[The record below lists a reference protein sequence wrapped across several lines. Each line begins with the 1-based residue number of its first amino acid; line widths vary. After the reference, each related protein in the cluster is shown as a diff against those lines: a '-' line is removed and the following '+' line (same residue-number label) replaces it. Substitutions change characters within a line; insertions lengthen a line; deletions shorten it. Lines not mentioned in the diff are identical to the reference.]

1 MKIAHRDI
9 SPAHPPLVVAEIGI
23 NHGGSLDV
31 AKGMVLAA
39 HRAGCEMVK
48 HQTHFVDDE
57 MTDEAKQIF
66 PPNADKSIWD
76 VMEECALSKDDEIAL
91 KTYAESLGMIYIS
104 TPFSRAAA
112 DFLNDIGV
120 SAFKIGSGECN
131 HVPLIRHI
139 ASFGKP
145 IIMSTGMQTI
155 DGMRPSVKA
164 LDDSGVDYALL
175 ECTNLYPSPPEIVS
189 LQGITELRH
198 AFPRAVIGFSDHSIG
213 PEMALS
219 AVALGACILE
229 RHFTDTRYRKGPDIS
244 CSMDPA
250 ELKFLIDRSREI
262 HTALNNPKV
271 RTAPEEDVYRFARGS
286 MVADRDLPAGHVVT
300 PSDIWARRPGSGE
313 ISVQHFDRLVGAK
326 LTRAVKRNQQLLWSD
341 LDGVKPLANS

>member
-1 MKIAHRDI
+1 MKIAHRLI
-9 SPAHPPLVVAEIGI
+9 GPEHPPLVVAEIGI
-23 NHGGSLDV
+23 NHGGSLEV
-31 AKGMVLAA
+31 AKAMVNAA
-39 HRAGCEMVK
+39 RMAGCEMVK

-57 MTDEAKQIF
+57 MTDEAKSIF

-76 VMEECALSKDDEIAL
+76 VMLECALSKDDEIAL
-91 KTYAESLGMIYIS
+91 KQYAESLGLIYIS

-112 DFLNDIGV
+112 DFLAEIDVAG
-120 SAFKIGSGECN
+120 FKIGSGECN

-155 DGMRPSVKA
+155 DSLRASVAA
-164 LDDSGVDYALL
+164 LDASHVEYALL

-189 LQGITELRH
+189 LQGISELRA
-198 AFPRAVIGFSDHSIG
+198 AFPQAVIGFSDHSIG
-213 PEMALS
+213 PSMALS

-250 ELKFLIDRSREI
+250 ELRFLIDRSKEI
-262 HTALNNPKV
+262 HTALLNPKV

-286 MVADRDLPAGHVVT
+286 IVADRDLPAGYVIT
-300 PSDIWARRPGSGE
+300 QRDIWARRPGSGE
-313 ISVQHFDRLVGAK
+313 ISVQHFDRLIGAR
-326 LTRAVKRNQQLLWSD
+326 TRRALRRNQQLKWSD
-341 LDGVKPLANS
+341 LEGVEPQE